1 MSAAAP
7 QAAQRVRHFTPK
19 EFSAA
24 LAEYGIAICPD
35 RIRERCALSSRH
47 GADRI
52 ATNRFFKGRHLIP
65 ETELDRI
72 TAAVAAAAIV

>member
-1 MSAAAP
+1 MSAATPTGAP
-7 QAAQRVRHFTPK
+7 RIRHFTPK

-24 LAEYGIAICPD
+24 LATYGIAICPD

-47 GADRI
+47 GAARI
-52 ATNRFFKGRHLIP
+52 ATNRFFTGRHLIP

-72 TAAVAAAAIV
+72 LTAAAAVTV